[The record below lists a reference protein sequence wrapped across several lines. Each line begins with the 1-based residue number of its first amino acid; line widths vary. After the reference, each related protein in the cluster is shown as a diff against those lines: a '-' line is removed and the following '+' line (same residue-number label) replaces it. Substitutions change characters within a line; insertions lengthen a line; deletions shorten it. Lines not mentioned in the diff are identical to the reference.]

1 MSNSL
6 PLESVLVLDN
16 TCLTIDCGRNKVL
29 GLLRQ
34 FHKKSCS
41 FHLDLLEHLLLEP
54 WATMYK
60 VQLF

>member
-6 PLESVLVLDN
+6 PLESVLVLDI
-16 TCLTIDCGRNKVL
+16 CLTIDCGRNKVL

-34 FHKKSCS
+34 FRKKSCS
-41 FHLDLLEHLLLEP
+41 LHLDLLEYLLLEP